1 MIFAIILWASIIWI
15 APLIC
20 YMLVNETKFKKNIVI
35 GVTLPNEAR
44 EDEQVQLILSR
55 FRKQQILICIIL
67 VVIAAPCL
75 FVRGMTMTF
84 TLWCIWVD
92 LVIILPNIP
101 YVLCN
106 RVLKKVKSEKGWQQ
120 TENTNIRID
129 TSAIPPNKWISP
141 WAFLPSVLLS
151 LLPLIWDRSFWAMYI
166 TFAACP
172 LLFWLCYRYL
182 YRNKSETVD
191 ENAELSRVLTQV
203 RRYNWGKMW
212 LVCAYSFSA
221 IGIGTFFTRYY
232 PLWTI
237 ILIIAFGFVIS
248 VAAIR
253 IEMNTRKVQEK
264 LTVDSGKDWY
274 VDDDDKWIGGI
285 MYYNPNDS
293 RLVINNRVG
302 TNSSINVAKTSGK
315 VIMGLLVLLILAMPF
330 TGVLLESLSSRE
342 IGLELTE
349 THIISVCGSSEYS
362 VAYEEIAK
370 VELLEKLPDNMVR
383 TNGTG
388 MENLLRGNFNARGIG
403 DMKVCLDPNY
413 SPFILITTGSNRYY
427 LFGTRDPGLTAQIFE
442 QLSRGDH
449 GDSSLG

>member
-1 MIFAIILWASIIWI
+1 
-15 APLIC
+15 
-20 YMLVNETKFKKNIVI
+20 
-35 GVTLPNEAR
+35 
-44 EDEQVQLILSR
+44 
-55 FRKQQILICIIL
+55 
-67 VVIAAPCL
+67 
-75 FVRGMTMTF
+75 
-84 TLWCIWVD
+84 
-92 LVIILPNIP
+92 
-101 YVLCN
+101 
-106 RVLKKVKSEKGWQQ
+106 
-120 TENTNIRID
+120 
-129 TSAIPPNKWISP
+129 
-141 WAFLPSVLLS
+141 
-151 LLPLIWDRSFWAMYI
+151 MYI
-166 TFAACP
+166 TFAVCP

-248 VAAIR
+248 VAALR

-315 VIMGLLVLLILAMPF
+315 VIMGLLVLLIPLCRLRSPA
-330 TGVLLESLSSRE
+330 ESLSSGR
-342 IGLELTE
+342 
-349 THIISVCGSSEYS
+349 SVLS
-362 VAYEEIAK
+362 
-370 VELLEKLPDNMVR
+370 
-383 TNGTG
+383 
-388 MENLLRGNFNARGIG
+388 LRRRI
-403 DMKVCLDPNY
+403 
-413 SPFILITTGSNRYY
+413 
-427 LFGTRDPGLTAQIFE
+427 
-442 QLSRGDH
+442 
-449 GDSSLG
+449 